1 VQRHGGS
8 ENQIFAVLFMQDR
21 GKQERKIKMAI
32 HLRVKRNRLR
42 TPFFIL
48 CLSAVLLVSAGL
60 HAQQSKQATSPKHCL
75 WLVETP
81 LNKAV
86 FLLGSLHVLKSDAYP
101 LAKAIDEAYS
111 RSQKVVFETD
121 LAAMMDPAIQAKMLG
136 LGLYPEG
143 QSLFQNISDEM
154 QSSLKKK
161 MTDLGMPMEHFGRFR
176 PWFMAVTLTALEL
189 QRLGFSPDYGI
200 DVHFYGRA
208 GSDQKEIGF
217 LEPVDFQLDLLGKM
231 NAHDQNAFL
240 GQTLKDLDVAAQMA
254 DDMLK
259 NWKKGDVDNL
269 AAVLFKSFEGY
280 PQIENRLLRR
290 RNTDWVGIIE
300 EMMAE
305 DKNIFI
311 VVGAGH
317 LIGPGSLV
325 ALLKEKGYKVVQ
337 K

>member
-1 VQRHGGS
+1 
-8 ENQIFAVLFMQDR
+8 
-21 GKQERKIKMAI
+21 MAI
-32 HLRVKRNRLR
+32 HLHDKRNRLR
-42 TPFFIL
+42 TTLFIL
-48 CLSAVLLVSAGL
+48 CLSAILFVSAGL
-60 HAQQSKQATSPKHCL
+60 HAQQSKQTTSPKHCL

-81 LNKAV
+81 LNRAV

-101 LAKAIDEAYS
+101 LAKEINEAYS
-111 RSQKVVFETD
+111 LSQKVVFETD
-121 LAAMMDPAIQAKMLG
+121 LAAMLDPAVQARMLG

-143 QSLFQNISDEM
+143 QNLFQNISDEM

-161 MTDLGMPMEHFGRFR
+161 MTDLGMPMEHFARFR
-176 PWFMAVTLTALEL
+176 PWFIAVTLTALEL

-217 LEPVDFQLDLLGKM
+217 LETVDFQLDLLGKM
-231 NAHDQNAFL
+231 TAHDQNAFL
-240 GQTLKDLDVAAQMA
+240 GQTLKDLDVATQMA

-259 NWKKGDVDNL
+259 SWKKGDADNL
-269 AAVLFKSFEGY
+269 YKILFKSFESY

-290 RNTDWVGIIE
+290 RNIDWVKKIE

-311 VVGAGH
+311 IVGAGH
-317 LIGPGSLV
+317 LIGPGSV
-325 ALLKEKGYKVVQ
+325 VTLLKEKGYKVKQ

>member
-1 VQRHGGS
+1 M
-8 ENQIFAVLFMQDR
+8 AVHLHD
-21 GKQERKIKMAI
+21 KQ
-32 HLRVKRNRLR
+32 NRLR
-42 TPFFIL
+42 TTLFIL
-48 CLSAVLLVSAGL
+48 CLSAILFVSAGL
-60 HAQQSKQATSPKHCL
+60 HAQQSKQTSSPKHCL

-81 LNKAV
+81 LNRAV

-101 LAKAIDEAYS
+101 LAKEINEAYS
-111 RSQKVVFETD
+111 LSQKVVFETD
-121 LAAMMDPAIQAKMLG
+121 LAAMLDPAVQARMLG

-143 QSLFQNISDEM
+143 QNLFQNISDEM

-161 MTDLGMPMEHFGRFR
+161 MTDLGMPMEHFARFR
-176 PWFMAVTLTALEL
+176 PWFIAVTLTALEL

-217 LEPVDFQLDLLGKM
+217 LETVDFQLDLLGKM
-231 NAHDQNAFL
+231 TAHDQNAFL
-240 GQTLKDLDVAAQMA
+240 GQTLKDLDVATQMA

-259 NWKKGDVDNL
+259 SWKKGDADNL
-269 AAVLFKSFEGY
+269 YKILFKSFESY

-290 RNTDWVGIIE
+290 RNIDWVKKIE

-311 VVGAGH
+311 IVGAGH
-317 LIGPGSLV
+317 LIGPGSVV
-325 ALLKEKGYKVVQ
+325 ALLKEKGYKVKQ

>member
-1 VQRHGGS
+1 
-8 ENQIFAVLFMQDR
+8 
-21 GKQERKIKMAI
+21 MAI
-32 HLRVKRNRLR
+32 HFHVKRIRLKP
-42 TPFFIL
+42 TLFIL
-48 CLSAVLLVSAGL
+48 CLSAILFVSAGL
-60 HAQQSKQATSPKHCL
+60 HAQQNRQTISPKHCL

-81 LNKAV
+81 LKKAL

-101 LAKAIDEAYS
+101 LADAINQAYS
-111 RSQKVVFETD
+111 LSQKVVFETD
-121 LAAMMDPAIQAKMLG
+121 LAAIMDPAIQAKMLA

-143 QSLFQNISDEM
+143 QTLFQNISDEM
-154 QSSLKKK
+154 RSSLKKK

-189 QRLGFSPDYGI
+189 QRLGFSPEYGI

-231 NAHDQNAFL
+231 NAPDQRAFL

-259 NWKKGDVDNL
+259 NWKEGDADNL
-269 AAVLFKSFEGY
+269 SEVLFKSFEGY

-290 RNTDWVGIIE
+290 RNVDWAKKIE

-317 LIGPGSLV
+317 LIGPGSVV
-325 ALLKEKGYKVVQ
+325 ALLKEKGYKVKQ

>member
-1 VQRHGGS
+1 
-8 ENQIFAVLFMQDR
+8 
-21 GKQERKIKMAI
+21 MAI
-32 HLRVKRNRLR
+32 HMRVNRNRLR
-42 TPFFIL
+42 TTFFII
-48 CLSAVLLVSAGL
+48 CLSTVLLVSAGL
-60 HAQQSKQATSPKHCL
+60 HAQQSNQTTSPKHCL

-86 FLLGSLHVLKSDAYP
+86 FLLGSLHVLKSDTYP
-101 LAKAIDEAYS
+101 LAKAINEAYGL
-111 RSQKVVFETD
+111 SQKVVFETD
-121 LAAMMDPAIQAKMLG
+121 LAAMMDPAVMTKMMAM
-136 LGLYPEG
+136 GLYPEG
-143 QSLFQNISDEM
+143 QTLFQNIPDEM
-154 QSSLKKK
+154 RSSLKKK

-189 QRLGFSPDYGI
+189 QRLGFSPEYGI

-208 GSDQKEIGF
+208 GPDQKEIGF

-231 NAHDQNAFL
+231 NTHDQNAFL
-240 GQTLKDLDVAAQMA
+240 GQTLKDLEVAAQMA
-254 DDMLK
+254 DDMLQ

-269 AAVLFKSFEGY
+269 SAVLFKSFEGY

-290 RNTDWVGIIE
+290 RNIDWVKKIE

-317 LIGPGSLV
+317 LIGPGSVV
-325 ALLKEKGYKVVQ
+325 ALLKERGYKVKQ